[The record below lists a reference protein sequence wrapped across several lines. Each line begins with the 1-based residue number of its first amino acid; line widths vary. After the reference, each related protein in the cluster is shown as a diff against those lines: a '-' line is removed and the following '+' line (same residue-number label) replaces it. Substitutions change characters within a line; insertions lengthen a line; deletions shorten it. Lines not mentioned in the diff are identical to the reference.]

1 MLPGVGEWVVGV
13 MSVVRNP
20 DASSS
25 KTSQNKGRRMATILL
40 AEDNDDLRST
50 IRVRLEADQHRV
62 VEAADGVEAIHW
74 WQSLTLDLLITDFS
88 MPRMNGQEVI
98 QVVAAQQPALPIIL
112 MSGGMEEHVLLC
124 LLHRFPSVR
133 YLPKQLVSSHL
144 REYVRDA
151 LT

>member
-1 MLPGVGEWVVGV
+1 MLSGVGEWVVGAT
-13 MSVVRNP
+13 SVVRNP
-20 DASSS
+20 DTSSS
-25 KTSQNKGRRMATILL
+25 KTSQNQGRRMATILL
-40 AEDNDDLRST
+40 VEDNDDLRST

-98 QVVAAQQPALPIIL
+98 QAVAAQQPALPIIL

-124 LLHRFPSVR
+124 LLHRYPSVR

>member
-1 MLPGVGEWVVGV
+1 
-13 MSVVRNP
+13 
-20 DASSS
+20 
-25 KTSQNKGRRMATILL
+25 MATILL
-40 AEDNDDLRST
+40 AEDHGDLRLS

-62 VEAADGVEAIHW
+62 VEAADGVEAIQC

-124 LLHRFPSVR
+124 ILRRFPSVR
-133 YLPKQLVSSHL
+133 YLPKLLVSSHL
-144 REYVRDA
+144 RDYVRDA

>member
-1 MLPGVGEWVVGV
+1 MLSGVGAWVVGA

-20 DASSS
+20 DTSSS
-25 KTSQNKGRRMATILL
+25 TTSQNQGRRMATILL

-50 IRVRLEADQHRV
+50 IRVRLEAYQHRV

-133 YLPKQLVSSHL
+133 YLPKDVLSSHL